1 MNRFRQLD
9 FFECI
14 ETVNWLMNTDSSVL
28 NLSTDSFAL
37 KLLAYWH
44 LYLLL
49 LISSMVRSWAC
60 VQRASETPCDLN
72 LAVQAKQDCTA
83 SWMGYGYTVI
93 LYEAYTGFLLNLQTC
108 IAKCVLQSWGGSE
121 LADTRHHGK
130 LFCWLGPFSMDK
142 CFPGWVSR
150 RHATM
155 ERG

>member
-1 MNRFRQLD
+1 
-9 FFECI
+9 
-14 ETVNWLMNTDSSVL
+14 MNTDSSVL
-28 NLSTDSFAL
+28 SFEKKKKKIAWASTDSFVF

-49 LISSMVRSWAC
+49 LINSMVRSQAC
-60 VQRASETPCDLN
+60 IQRASETPCDLN

-93 LYEAYTGFLLNLQTC
+93 LFKAYTYFGFLLNLQTC
-108 IAKCVLQSWGGSE
+108 ITKCVLRSGRGSE
-121 LADTRHHGK
+121 LADTRRHGK